1 MKPIQLPCLAAI
13 LALGLSLAQ
22 AAEDVVIRP
31 GKSGVEVLLPITSV
45 TGKVRVKQ
53 RMPDGFGVP
62 IAPRQIPLGK
72 SCYIE
77 WQIGYDTPD
86 PHDISRAPGIVFQ
99 RRGETKYGHE
109 LSTILLDAHKAGLLT
124 TAQLRATKKFLAA
137 HRNTSFEGTERI
149 VTEEAPAKN
158 SALPSDFTRRVEKAP
173 LYTKQTPHGA
183 IELELKH
190 KQRAVG
196 YQAMLYV
203 CLPMSAVLRPDG
215 SPRPH
220 SPARAKE
227 VVIYR
232 FDRGRMEFL
241 LDIVRAFG
249 LASPQHNAD
258 LTKIIDLVLAQ

>member
-1 MKPIQLPCLAAI
+1 MKARRLASSAAI
-13 LALGLSLAQ
+13 FALSISFVS
-22 AAEDVVIRP
+22 AAEDVVIRS
-31 GKSGVEVLLPITSV
+31 GKSCVEVLLPITSV

-53 RMPDGFGVP
+53 RTPDGFGVP
-62 IAPRQIPLGK
+62 IAPRQVPLDA

-86 PHDISRAPGIVFQ
+86 PQDISRAPGIVFQ

-124 TAQLRATKKFLAA
+124 TAQLRETRKFLRT
-137 HRNTSFEGTERI
+137 HRRASFEGSEQI
-149 VTEEAPAKN
+149 VTEQAPAKS
-158 SALPSDFTRRVEKAP
+158 SALPPDFTRRVEKAP
-173 LYTKQTPHGA
+173 LYTKQTKAGA

-203 CLPMSAVLRPDG
+203 CIPMSTVLRPDG
-215 SPRPH
+215 SIRPPG
-220 SPARAKE
+220 PARAKE
-227 VVIYR
+227 IVLYR
-232 FDRGRMEFL
+232 FDRSRMDFL
-241 LDIVRAFG
+241 LDIVRAFA

>member
-1 MKPIQLPCLAAI
+1 MRPRRLACSIAI
-13 LALGLSLAQ
+13 FALSISSAS

-31 GKSGVEVLLPITSV
+31 GKSCVDVLLPITSV

-53 RMPDGFGVP
+53 RTADGFGVP
-62 IAPRQIPLGK
+62 IAPRQVSLDA
-72 SCYIE
+72 SCYVE

-109 LSTILLDAHKAGLLT
+109 LSTILLDAHKAALLT
-124 TAQLRATKKFLAA
+124 TAQLRETRKFLRS
-137 HRNTSFEGTERI
+137 HRRASFEGSEQI
-149 VTEEAPAKN
+149 VTEQAPAKN
-158 SALPSDFTRRVEKAP
+158 SALPPDFTRRVEKAP
-173 LYTKQTPHGA
+173 LYTKQTKAGV

-203 CLPMSAVLRPDG
+203 CLPMSTVLRPDG
-215 SPRPH
+215 TPRPPG
-220 SPARAKE
+220 PARAKE
-227 VVIYR
+227 IVLYR
-232 FDRGRMEFL
+232 FDRIRMDFL